1 MTWDSDLDDWVSE
14 EEEPWDE
21 AMAARAQEEMMRA
34 SALRVQQG
42 GQQ

>member
-14 EEEPWDE
+14 EEEPGDE
-21 AMAARAQEEMMRA
+21 AMAARAQEELMRA